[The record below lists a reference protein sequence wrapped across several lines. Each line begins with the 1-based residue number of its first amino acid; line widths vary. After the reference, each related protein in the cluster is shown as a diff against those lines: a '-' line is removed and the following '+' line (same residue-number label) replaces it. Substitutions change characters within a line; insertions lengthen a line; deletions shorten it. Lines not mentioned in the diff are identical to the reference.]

1 MARRKAVTSAGFV
14 NVFEAVSA
22 NVGQAL
28 AGKDEAIRLALV
40 CFAAG
45 GHLLIEDVPGVG
57 KTTLAKALAAS
68 FDCEWNRIQFTP
80 DLLPSDVTGVTV
92 FSRTGNRFEFRPGGV
107 FANVVLAD
115 EINRASPKTQ
125 SALLEAMEERQV
137 TVDSTTYPLPDP
149 FMVIATQNPVEH
161 EGTYPL
167 PDSQLDRFLLRIRM
181 GYPGRLAEIDMLED
195 HAAYDPVVELGA
207 VADADDVIQ
216 LVDGRARG
224 ARREGVAGLHRRPRR
239 SDAPPSAAV
248 ARCISPRRAGRTTHG
263 ARVGGLRGARLRRA
277 RRCKSDRRPGA
288 RTPVVADAG
297 SRARRFDAGGRARR
311 GPGQGRRPLRPELT
325 SC

>member
-28 AGKDEAIRLALV
+28 AGKDEAIRLACV

-115 EINRASPKTQ
+115 EINRASRRRSPRCSRRWR
-125 SALLEAMEERQV
+125 SARSPW
-137 TVDSTTYPLPDP
+137 T
-149 FMVIATQNPVEH
+149 
-161 EGTYPL
+161 
-167 PDSQLDRFLLRIRM
+167 
-181 GYPGRLAEIDMLED
+181 
-195 HAAYDPVVELGA
+195 
-207 VADADDVIQ
+207 
-216 LVDGRARG
+216 
-224 ARREGVAGLHRRPRR
+224 RRPIPCPIPSWSSPHRTR
-239 SDAPPSAAV
+239 SSTKAPTRCRTASSTASCSVSAWATPAV
-248 ARCISPRRAGRTTHG
+248 SPRSTCSRTTRRTTRWWSS
-263 ARVGGLRGARLRRA
+263 AR
-277 RRCKSDRRPGA
+277 SP
-288 RTPVVADAG
+288 TP
-297 SRARRFDAGGRARR
+297 
-311 GPGQGRRPLRPELT
+311 T
-325 SC
+325 T